1 MPNVE
6 SYSSIVSP
14 SYSCD
19 TSSKKAKKLAQ
30 MVEILEKQMENFQ
43 SKIDNM
49 ATSIRQEN
57 EIVKEDLLL

>member
-14 SYSCD
+14 SYSYD

-30 MVEILEKQMENFQ
+30 MVEMLEKQMENFQ

-57 EIVKEDLLL
+57 EIVK

>member
-6 SYSSIVSP
+6 SYFSIVSP
-14 SYSCD
+14 SYSRD

-30 MVEILEKQMENFQ
+30 MVEMLEKQMENFQ

-57 EIVKEDLLL
+57 EIVK